1 MKFGWTA
8 WLMQLKWR
16 GHLSVQELASGYTL
30 GNHCQI
36 HKAIDP
42 PLPPPLSLYANCTL
56 PLTVHVNRHQANVA
70 TGLQLQS
77 APHNLQVPKIL
88 ISVGYITTL
97 KESIYLP
104 KSAGNYSTS
113 EPFLDS
119 LYILS
124 RGLKYST

>member
-30 GNHCQI
+30 GDWCQI
-36 HKAIDP
+36 HKAIAIDTP
-42 PLPPPLSLYANCTL
+42 PPPPPPPLSLSLYANHTL
-56 PLTVHVNRHQANVA
+56 PLTVHVNRHQESVA
-70 TGLQLQS
+70 TGLRLQS
-77 APHNLQVPKIL
+77 APHNLQVQKIL

-119 LYILS
+119 L
-124 RGLKYST
+124 

>member
-30 GNHCQI
+30 GDRCQI

-42 PLPPPLSLYANCTL
+42 AYPPLSLSLYANRTL
-56 PLTVHVNRHQANVA
+56 PLTVHVNRHQASVA
-70 TGLQLQS
+70 TGLWRQS

-119 LYILS
+119 L
-124 RGLKYST
+124 